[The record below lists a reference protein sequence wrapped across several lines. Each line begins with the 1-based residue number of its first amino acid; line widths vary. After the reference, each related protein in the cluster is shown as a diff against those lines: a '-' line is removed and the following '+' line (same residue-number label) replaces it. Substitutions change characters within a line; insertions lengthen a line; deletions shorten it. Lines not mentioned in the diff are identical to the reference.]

1 MDEDALGLAL
11 SVTEYNKEGE
21 RDLSISLPIFSVF
34 KVSQLSADA
43 VKWESPIYFDRSA
56 SFSDIQIID

>member
-11 SVTEYNKEGE
+11 SVTEYNKDGDI
-21 RDLSISLPIFSVF
+21 DLSISLPIFSVF

-43 VKWESPIYFDRSA
+43 VS
-56 SFSDIQIID
+56 